1 MPVVIAS
8 LLGALLLGALQGLT
22 EFLPVSSSGHLALAQ
37 AFITVPGDDVFF
49 DLMLHIGTLAPA
61 IWFFWPQ
68 ISLMIRDVL
77 SGEQPFWERRG
88 VRMTWL
94 VFVASVPT
102 ALMGILLEDW
112 FEEQFSDMWAVGA
125 GFFISGV
132 WLWWTRSVGGGS
144 RGLMDVPAWM
154 ALVIGVAQG
163 VAISPSIS
171 RSGATIA
178 TALLLGLERQ
188 VAIELSFLMSIP
200 AIAGAVLLSAR
211 KADLSAVVWPEVAL
225 GTVTSLVVG
234 YASLVLLVKLVQRG
248 QLAWF
253 AWYLWLLAAASFVVA
268 WGA

>member
-1 MPVVIAS
+1 MHVLVAS

-37 AFITVPGDDVFF
+37 AFVTVPGDDVFF

-68 ISLMIRDVL
+68 IMEMGRDVL
-77 SGEQPFWERRG
+77 HGELPFWERRG

-94 VFVASVPT
+94 VLVASVPT
-102 ALMGILLEDW
+102 AVMGIGLEDW
-112 FEEQFSDMWAVGA
+112 FEEQFSDLWAVGA
-125 GFFISGV
+125 GFAISGF
-132 WLWWTRSVGGGS
+132 WLWGTRSVKGGQL
-144 RGLMDVPAWM
+144 GLMDVPTWM
-154 ALVIGVAQG
+154 AFVIGVAQG

-188 VAIELSFLMSIP
+188 VAVQLSFLMSIP

-211 KADLSAVVWPEVAL
+211 KADLSTVVWPEVAL
-225 GTVTSLVVG
+225 GTFTSLVVG
-234 YASLVLLVKLVQRG
+234 YASLVLLVRLVQRG
-248 QLAWF
+248 QIAWF
-253 AWYLWLLAAASFVVA
+253 AWYLWVLAAASFAAA
-268 WGA
+268 WLS